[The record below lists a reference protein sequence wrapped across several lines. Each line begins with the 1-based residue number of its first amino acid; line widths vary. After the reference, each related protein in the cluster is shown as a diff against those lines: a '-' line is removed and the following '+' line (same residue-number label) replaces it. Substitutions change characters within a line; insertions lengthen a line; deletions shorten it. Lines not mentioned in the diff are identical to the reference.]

1 MIIPI
6 AEGLDSPSPGR
17 AWTRSE
23 GGEEVPQMVIWGP
36 VNEKYGWMLA
46 FETSAFCYV
55 SLSFFPSVRSSN
67 KPAGARCKGYG
78 GEQEGPGPAIGEQVL
93 CVLVS
98 LSCHN
103 NIP

>member
-36 VNEKYGWMLA
+36 GNEKDGWMLA

-55 SLSFFPSVRSSN
+55 SPSFLPSVRSGN
-67 KPAGARCKGYG
+67 KPGGARCKGYG
-78 GEQEGPGPAIGEQVL
+78 GEQEGPGPTLGEQVL